1 MMICY
6 AQSMRSYKV
15 EGVVI
20 RKRNFGEKDRILT
33 IFSRERGK
41 LEILSKGCRRPGSR
55 LSHCSD
61 LGVGGIFFVHKGKNL
76 DILGEFKSKFFPQS
90 ISGDYDKT
98 KFISIVFAILDK
110 LFETDHPHR
119 KSYQSII
126 ETIENIGNVPV
137 EILRIVFLSRIISD
151 LGIQPQ
157 LSTCTFCGLE
167 LSAAE
172 DTVYD
177 EQGEFYH
184 ARCLK
189 RGSAIL
195 PNTIKYLKLIFTKN
209 LAYICKVKV
218 TPEVSKQ
225 AKEYLLKNYIWHFG
239 TNNVNR
245 VLFDIDNHE

>member
-1 MMICY
+1 
-6 AQSMRSYKV
+6 MRSYKV

-61 LGVGGIFFVHKGKNL
+61 LGVGGIFFIHKGKNL

-90 ISGDYDKT
+90 ISGNYEKT
-98 KFISIVFAILDK
+98 KFISIIFAILDK
-110 LFETDHPHR
+110 IFETDHPHP

-126 ETIENIGNVPV
+126 ETIENIDNVSV
-137 EILRIVFLSRIISD
+137 ETLRIVFLSRIVSD

-157 LSTCTFCGLE
+157 LSTCALCGLE
-167 LSAAE
+167 LSAVKGI
-172 DTVYD
+172 VYD

-184 ARCLK
+184 ASCLE
-189 RGSAIL
+189 GGDAVL
-195 PNTIKYLKLIFTKN
+195 PNTIKYLKLISAKN
-209 LAYICKVKV
+209 LTYICKIKV
-218 TPEVSKQ
+218 ASEVMLQ
-225 AKEYLLKNYIWHFG
+225 AKNIF
-239 TNNVNR
+239 
-245 VLFDIDNHE
+245 